1 MCRGPNRSQ
10 HFGRILGSL
19 TGAVNRTDAKRY
31 DNFDSKRAQSCEP
44 ERCAAGLR
52 HAVTPLTRLTAF
64 IQAHRIQRRRGLR
77 RCYND
82 RVPLFRPHRVH
93 PGTPHTPPTRLAP
106 LLHRPRTLV
115 PASPRSS
122 RHTAYTADAACA
134 AATPTAYPCS
144 GLTAFIQAHCT
155 QRRRGLRRCYTD
167 RVPLFRAHRV
177 HPGTPHTTPTRL
189 APLLQRPRT
198 SVPGSPRSS
207 RHTAHN
213 ADAACAAAT
222 PTAYLC
228 SSGASRVRGLR
239 VFADSPRGACR

>member
-19 TGAVNRTDAKRY
+19 TSAVNRTDAKRY
-31 DNFDSKRAQSCEP
+31 DNFESKRAQSCEP

-52 HAVTPLTRLTAF
+52 HAVTPLTRLAPLLQRPRTSVPASPRSSRHTAHTADAACAAATTTAYLCSGLTAF
-64 IQAHRIQRRRGLR
+64 IQAHRTQRRRGLR

-93 PGTPHTPPTRLAP
+93 PGTPHTTPTRLAP
-106 LLHRPRTLV
+106 LLQRPRTSV

-144 GLTAFIQAHCT
+144 GLTAFIQAHRIH
-155 QRRRGLRRCYTD
+155 RRRGLRRCYSD
-167 RVPLFRAHRV
+167 RVPL
-177 HPGTPHTTPTRL
+177 
-189 APLLQRPRT
+189 
-198 SVPGSPRSS
+198 
-207 RHTAHN
+207 
-213 ADAACAAAT
+213 
-222 PTAYLC
+222 
-228 SSGASRVRGLR
+228 
-239 VFADSPRGACR
+239 

>member
-64 IQAHRIQRRRGLR
+64 IQAHRIRRRRGLR
-77 RCYND
+77 GCYNG
-82 RVPLFRPHRVH
+82 RVPLFRAHGVH
-93 PGTPHTPPTRLAP
+93 PGTPHEPPTRLAP
-106 LLHRPRTLV
+106 LLQRPRTFV
-115 PASPRSS
+115 PGSPRSS

-134 AATPTAYPCS
+134 AATATAYP
-144 GLTAFIQAHCT
+144 
-155 QRRRGLRRCYTD
+155 
-167 RVPLFRAHRV
+167 
-177 HPGTPHTTPTRL
+177 
-189 APLLQRPRT
+189 
-198 SVPGSPRSS
+198 
-207 RHTAHN
+207 
-213 ADAACAAAT
+213 
-222 PTAYLC
+222 C

-239 VFADSPRGACR
+239 IFADSPRGACR

>member
-52 HAVTPLTRLTAF
+52 HAVTPPTRLAPLLQRPRTSVAAARAASGLTAF
-64 IQAHRIQRRRGLR
+64 MQAHGIHRRRGLR

-82 RVPLFRPHRVH
+82 RVPLFRAHRVH
-93 PGTPHTPPTRLAP
+93 AGTRHTPPTRLAP
-106 LLHRPRTLV
+106 LLH
-115 PASPRSS
+115 
-122 RHTAYTADAACA
+122 
-134 AATPTAYPCS
+134 
-144 GLTAFIQAHCT
+144 
-155 QRRRGLRRCYTD
+155 
-167 RVPLFRAHRV
+167 
-177 HPGTPHTTPTRL
+177 
-189 APLLQRPRT
+189 RPRT

-207 RHTAHN
+207 RHTAHT

-222 PTAYLC
+222 LTAYLC
-228 SSGASRVRGLR
+228 SGLTAFIQAHRTQRRRGLR
-239 VFADSPRGACR
+239 RCYTDRVPL

>member
-19 TGAVNRTDAKRY
+19 KGAVNRTDAKRY

-52 HAVTPLTRLTAF
+52 HAV
-64 IQAHRIQRRRGLR
+64 
-77 RCYND
+77 
-82 RVPLFRPHRVH
+82 
-93 PGTPHTPPTRLAP
+93 TPPTRLAP

-134 AATPTAYPCS
+134 AATVTAYLCS
-144 GLTAFIQAHCT
+144 SGAS
-155 QRRRGLRRCYTD
+155 
-167 RVPLFRAHRV
+167 RVRAHRV
-177 HPGTPHTTPTRL
+177 HAGTRHTPPTRL
-189 APLLQRPRT
+189 APLLHRPRT

-207 RHTAHN
+207 RHTAHTADAACAAATLTAYLCSGLTAFRHTAHN

>member
-44 ERCAAGLR
+44 ERCAAWLR
-52 HAVTPLTRLTAF
+52 HAVTPPTRLTAF
-64 IQAHRIQRRRGLR
+64 IQAHRTQRRRGLR

-82 RVPLFRPHRVH
+82 
-93 PGTPHTPPTRLAP
+93 
-106 LLHRPRTLV
+106 
-115 PASPRSS
+115 
-122 RHTAYTADAACA
+122 C
-134 AATPTAYPCS
+134 
-144 GLTAFIQAHCT
+144 
-155 QRRRGLRRCYTD
+155 
-167 RVPLFRAHRV
+167 VPLFRAHRV
-177 HPGTPHTTPTRL
+177 HPGTPHSPPTRL

-207 RHTAHN
+207 RHTAYT

-222 PTAYLC
+222 ATAYLC
-228 SSGASRVRGLR
+228 SGLTAFIQAHRIHRRRGLR
-239 VFADSPRGACR
+239 RCYTDRVPLFRPHRVHPGTRHTPPTRLAPLLQRPRTPVAAARAASGGCVYLRILRAALVARLFAEAAFIMATVPHQSRP